1 MGTPAKLK
9 FDPSG
14 LPAPVALA
22 ASEVAQRIQRGHTGE
37 ELLKQLA
44 DLGRLREEEL
54 TDQRSSGAVFTPY
67 NVAEEL
73 VDRVEIG
80 PGDTVCDPSVGPGVF
95 LLAAAERKFQSGE
108 SVPSIT
114 QNLRGIDI
122 DPVSVAVARSTL
134 QLWAAWRGDHWPT
147 MDSIVEGDALTQTP
161 REWYGN
167 CDAVVGNPPFLGQF
181 KSDTARDKRRSAV
194 LKEHFGPR
202 YNGYIDESM
211 LFVLLGIELGHKKSR
226 IALIIPTSVLGSDS
240 SQAAREWIDKTLP
253 PKALWLGGRSIFDT
267 ATVDVSAPILGGSR
281 RSYCEVLRYRS
292 EKTLQIARPPDGQWA
307 SLLAAANGTP
317 RVQLTGR
324 HTLSDAA
331 DISADFRD
339 AYYWLAKRVTE
350 GEVADSRPRL
360 ATVGLIDPFQYMYGE
375 LEIRFAKQR
384 FRRPVIEIEDQ
395 PPRPLANWLLR
406 RSNPKVL
413 VATQTRVIECYAD
426 QRGDVLPS
434 TPLITITPTD
444 RTRLWHLLAAVASPA
459 ASAWA
464 VTAAAGTGLSQE
476 TVRLRASLLAELPL
490 PAPSKGWDEG
500 AELARQIQSSGRNP
514 DTITQFGEVMN
525 RAYNTPSDELLHWWT
540 QRIQK
545 KRP

>member
-1 MGTPAKLK
+1 M
-9 FDPSG
+9 
-14 LPAPVALA
+14 
-22 ASEVAQRIQRGHTGE
+22 
-37 ELLKQLA
+37 
-44 DLGRLREEEL
+44 
-54 TDQRSSGAVFTPY
+54 
-67 NVAEEL
+67 
-73 VDRVEIG
+73 
-80 PGDTVCDPSVGPGVF
+80 F
-95 LLAAAERKFQSGE
+95 LLAAAERKFHNGE

-114 QNLRGIDI
+114 QSLRGIDI

-147 MDSIVEGDALTQTP
+147 MNSIVEGDALIQTP
-161 REWYGN
+161 RDWYGT
-167 CDAVVGNPPFLGQF
+167 CDAVIGNPPFLGQF

-226 IALIIPTSVLGSDS
+226 IALIVPTSVLGSDS
-240 SQAAREWIDKTLP
+240 SRAAREWIDETLP

-267 ATVDVSAPILGGSR
+267 ATVDVSAPILGGSH
-281 RSYCEVLRYRS
+281 RSYCQVLRYKS
-292 EKTLQIARPPDGQWA
+292 EKTLQIARPPAGQWA

-317 RVQLTGR
+317 KVQLTGR
-324 HTLSDAA
+324 HTLSDTA
-331 DISADFRD
+331 DVSADFRD

-350 GEVADSRPRL
+350 GEVDDSRPRL

-395 PPRPLANWLLR
+395 PPPPFANWLLR

-413 VATQTRVIECYAD
+413 VASQTRVIECYAD

-444 RTRLWHLLAAVASPA
+444 RTRLWHLLAAVAAPA

-464 VTAAAGTGLSQE
+464 VTATAGTGLSQE

-490 PAPSKGWDEG
+490 PVPSKDWDEG
-500 AELARQIQSSGRNP
+500 AELARQIQSSDRNP
-514 DTITQFGEVMN
+514 DTIIQFGEVMN
-525 RAYNTPSDELLHWWT
+525 RAYNTPSDELLQWWI